1 MLHGEE
7 TAPTQK
13 SEPVT
18 IAKALPASS
27 VKPHPTRDPAGP
39 VSAPPDGFRVSVT
52 GSAFAE
58 TVKKART
65 AIAINNLLQVFMF
78 LLLDSK

>member
-1 MLHGEE
+1 MLHGELI
-7 TAPTQK
+7 APTQK
-13 SEPVT
+13 SEAVT
-18 IAKALPASS
+18 MANAVPEFK
-27 VKPHPTRDPAGP
+27 VKPQPTSDPAGP

-58 TVKKART
+58 TAKKART